1 MKPIKSTKAM
11 NKLKAIKKKETNIKK
26 SLKERNLNSNTML
39 ESERLKCRKNQK
51 RKALKRARTNTK
63 AWK

>member
-1 MKPIKSTKAM
+1 M